1 MNKNF
6 IIKSKRLLLEPLSD
20 KHVDQLFTNWGS
32 DPKVFISLSSNSID
46 SIEKVHNVIEKSFHA
61 RDKDIFYRYT
71 LIEKSSGQAIGL
83 MTLTPKS
90 DEQYEMGY
98 SIGSKF
104 WGKGY
109 ATEAIMFASLYLK
122 NFLKIKDVV
131 ATVRS
136 DNIASVRAL
145 EKNQFKIVSKQP
157 RKEIYGEDCH
167 DPDAECIY
175 LEKKLSVQLEHSEEL
190 AI

>member
-1 MNKNF
+1 
-6 IIKSKRLLLEPLSD
+6 
-20 KHVDQLFTNWGS
+20 
-32 DPKVFISLSSNSID
+32 
-46 SIEKVHNVIEKSFHA
+46 
-61 RDKDIFYRYT
+61 
-71 LIEKSSGQAIGL
+71 